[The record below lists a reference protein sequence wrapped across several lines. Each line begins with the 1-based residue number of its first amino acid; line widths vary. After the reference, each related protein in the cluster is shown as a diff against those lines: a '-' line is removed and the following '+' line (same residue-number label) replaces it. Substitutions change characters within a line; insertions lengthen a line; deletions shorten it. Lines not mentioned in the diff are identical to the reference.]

1 MTDDEVDQQVRLIMF
16 EIMSTLYKHGI
27 TEIHVGGFMRIL
39 GVSPELAAEHDDE
52 LITLDENFAKYVKQI
67 TEPRPSDQT
76 LH

>member
-1 MTDDEVDQQVRLIMF
+1 MTDDEVDQKVRLLMF
-16 EIMSTLYKHGI
+16 DIMSALYKHGI
-27 TEIHVGGFMRIL
+27 TEVHVGGVMRVV
-39 GVSPELAAEHDDE
+39 GVDPELASKHDNE